1 MKNIATMAT
10 LVAALSAGLA
20 FAADLPSQKAPPAPP
35 VLSCTGAYTG
45 LNAGYNWGTNGNV
58 TSQHYAPA
66 WTEAAP
72 EAGEPFS
79 NAAGPLALS
88 GSNTNT
94 QSGFI
99 GGAQFGYNYQWGTKY
114 VFGIETDI
122 QGTGINGSS
131 KVSSAALWSA
141 LY

>member
-1 MKNIATMAT
+1 MKNIATIAT

-35 VLSCTGAYTG
+35 ALSCIGAYTG

-58 TSQHYAPA
+58 TSQNYAPA

-72 EAGEPFS
+72 EAGELFG

-99 GGAQFGYNYQWGTKY
+99 GGAQFGYNYQWCTKY